1 MCVWNWERDG
11 ERKTEITEREDAK
24 GSVLL
29 HPSPIRTS
37 KKTGI
42 KRNTS
47 LHIELCACSLQR
59 KKERRLKKESWQH
72 CQRRLTLLLV
82 RSDLLYL
89 PKLLSVVNSCV
100 SHVAPA
106 EGPQTWVGIRS
117 SCLAGEVGRL
127 NRGANGGS
135 RGPKWGAGGGK
146 VGLKGSWGTGADTGQ
161 CLPSCLLG
169 SWKKEVAGKRWLVGG
184 DVTEELCYW
193 KKTVREIFKSVHCRC
208 VFSPSLTIFWL

>member
-106 EGPQTWVGIRS
+106 EGPQTWVGTRS

-146 VGLKGSWGTGADTGQ
+146 VGLRGHGGRYGSVFAQLSPGQLKKGSCWKEMVGWWRRYWGVV
-161 CLPSCLLG
+161 LLEEN
-169 SWKKEVAGKRWLVGG
+169 SKG
-184 DVTEELCYW
+184 D
-193 KKTVREIFKSVHCRC
+193 I
-208 VFSPSLTIFWL
+208 